1 MSDPSPFPR
10 RDAAPERATISAS
23 DIAGPDIAEAERS
36 ALRSAETWVF
46 DLDNTLYPA
55 RCNLFDQV
63 DRRMGTFIARTLGV
77 PRAEAR
83 AIQKR
88 YFREYG
94 TTLSGLM
101 ERHGVDPGDFLGFVH
116 DIDYSPIAGDPR
128 LAGALERIPARKVI
142 LTNGTVAHAEAVV
155 NRLGIARHFDAIFDI
170 EAAGYVPKP
179 RPEPY
184 HALLA
189 REGIAPERAVMV
201 EDIAQNLEIPA
212 ELGMRTIWVRTDH
225 AWSHPGVADTGAA
238 PAPYVHH
245 VIEDLGDFLEL
256 LLATP

>member
-1 MSDPSPFPR
+1 MTTSDI
-10 RDAAPERATISAS
+10 ERAH
-23 DIAGPDIAEAERS
+23 PS
-36 ALRSAETWVF
+36 ALRSAETWIF

-63 DRRMGTFIARTLGV
+63 DRRMSAFISRTLDIPQV
-77 PRAEAR
+77 EAR
-83 AIQKR
+83 AIQKK

-101 ERHGVDPGDFLGFVH
+101 DRHGVNPAEFLGFVH
-116 DIDYSPIAGDPR
+116 DIDYSPITGDPR
-128 LAGALERIPARKVI
+128 LAGALDRIAARKVI

-155 NRLGIARHFDAIFDI
+155 ERLGIARHFDAIFDI

-212 ELGMRTIWVRTDH
+212 QLGMRTVWVRTDH
-225 AWSHPGVADTGAA
+225 AWSHPGVADEGAA
-238 PAPYVHH
+238 PAAYVHH
-245 VIEDLGDFLEL
+245 VTEDLGDFLEL
-256 LLATP
+256 LLAAP